1 MIVCMHA
8 YTHTSNSGMH
18 AIHMER
24 PYTRKFQES
33 PGTGVS
39 NHRFP
44 SQLREAQ
51 EDLSG
56 NTGFKRGVFASRGR
70 PDSSKNLEEDDDE
83 DACDAMPESRT
94 LPAKRTCPP
103 LWSSTSQQSSAGTI
117 FLLLLLLLQGP
128 RALHGDPKSLKQNG
142 LRLLLSSFWARGTTC
157 TTLCRPQIPA
167 ALSQKAQ
174 LSMPRRCRMSGLPRA
189 RRLH

>member
-1 MIVCMHA
+1 MLACMHIHIPQIHECMP
-8 YTHTSNSGMH
+8 YTWK
-18 AIHMER
+18 R

-51 EDLSG
+51 EDLSD
-56 NTGFKRGVFASRGR
+56 NTGFKPGVFASRGR
-70 PDSSKNLEEDDDE
+70 ADSSKNLEEDEDE
-83 DACDAMPESRT
+83 EACDAMPESRT
-94 LPAKRTCPP
+94 LPAKGTCPP
-103 LWSSTSQQSSAGTI
+103 LWSSTSQQSSGGTI
-117 FLLLLLLLQGP
+117 FLLLLLLQGP